1 MNNWQEELTV
11 IIDRLFPDQVKVYD
25 ISSLDKKMNSN
36 SMLHQHFLEP
46 LSEENQEELVRQIA
60 GFLNK
65 QDEEAVYSFF
75 WGDSKAADFEAKWY
89 VSSASLKKNE
99 NGTLQKIVFFTY
111 DLELLG
117 EYKEKLYQVIK
128 DMDFL
133 KNNYNKVSLLTKRET
148 EIMGL
153 LAMGKTSVE
162 IGFKLFI
169 SDHTVNTHRKNINK
183 KLEIKTLADL
193 MKFATIFDLTTNKN
207 QVICSPT

>member
-1 MNNWQEELTV
+1 MKNHYEELTTMTYG
-11 IIDRLFPDQVKVYD
+11 LFPDQVKVYD
-25 ISSLDKKMNSN
+25 ISSIDEKKNSD
-36 SMLHQHFLEP
+36 SMLHKHFLEL
-46 LSEENQEELVRQIA
+46 LSEDDQQELAVQIA

-75 WGDSKAADFEAKWY
+75 WGDSKTADFDTKWY

-99 NGTLQKIVFFTY
+99 NGTLQKIVVFTY

-162 IGFKLFI
+162 IGSNFLYL
-169 SDHTVNTHRKNINK
+169 NI
-183 KLEIKTLADL
+183 L
-193 MKFATIFDLTTNKN
+193 
-207 QVICSPT
+207 

>member
-1 MNNWQEELTV
+1 MKNHYEELTTMTYG
-11 IIDRLFPDQVKVYD
+11 LFPDQVKVYD
-25 ISSLDKKMNSN
+25 ISTIDEKNNSD

-46 LSEENQEELVRQIA
+46 LSEDDQQELALQIA

-75 WGDSKAADFEAKWY
+75 WGDSKTADFEAKWY

-99 NGTLQKIVFFTY
+99 NGTLQKIVVFTY

-117 EYKEKLYQVIK
+117 EDKEKLYQVIK

-169 SDHTVNTHRKNINK
+169 SEHTVNTHRKNINK

-193 MKFATIFDLTTNKN
+193 MKFATIFDLSTNKN
-207 QVICSPT
+207 QVI

>member
-1 MNNWQEELTV
+1 MKNHYEELTTMTYG
-11 IIDRLFPDQVKVYD
+11 LFPDQVKVYD
-25 ISSLDKKMNSN
+25 ISTIDEKNNSD

-46 LSEENQEELVRQIA
+46 LSEDDQQELALQIA

-75 WGDSKAADFEAKWY
+75 WGDSKTADFEAKWY

-99 NGTLQKIVFFTY
+99 NGTLQKIVVFTY

-148 EIMGL
+148 EILGL
-153 LAMGKTSVE
+153 LAIGRTSIE
-162 IGFKLFI
+162 IGVKLFI
-169 SDHTVNTHRKNINK
+169 SEHTVNTHRKNINK

-193 MKFATIFDLTTNKN
+193 MKFATIFDLPTNKN
-207 QVICSPT
+207 QVI